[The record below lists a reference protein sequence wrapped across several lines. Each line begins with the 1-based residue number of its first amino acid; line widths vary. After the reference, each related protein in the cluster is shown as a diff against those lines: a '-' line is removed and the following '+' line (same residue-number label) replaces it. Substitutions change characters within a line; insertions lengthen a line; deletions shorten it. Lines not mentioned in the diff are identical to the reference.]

1 VPHDKASGR
10 KQRQNEPE
18 WRALPSTKA
27 YAALVTR
34 PKVQRTNHA
43 GSRSTATASRLSPR
57 GREHGAGRDHYRQ
70 SGAATIRATRPSD
83 RKARSWFTIRGQSA
97 HASAGSAWRKR
108 KTRLTRGEAGRGNT
122 QGSFRRVPD
131 AQVPGSRAIG
141 WRGAV
146 LIIPK
151 YGTNPTHLALSDTP
165 MQGRG
170 CCGCL
175 CGGVP

>member
-1 VPHDKASGR
+1 MGGASQACHTTKPVAASSARTSQSGGR
-10 KQRQNEPE
+10 FLRQKLMQPLSHGRRSKGQIM
-18 WRALPSTKA
+18 RAH
-27 YAALVTR
+27 AA
-34 PKVQRTNHA
+34 
-43 GSRSTATASRLSPR
+43 SRSTATASRLSPR

-141 WRGAV
+141 LARSSFISAF
-146 LIIPK
+146 
-151 YGTNPTHLALSDTP
+151 YGTWTLLV
-165 MQGRG
+165 G
-170 CCGCL
+170 
-175 CGGVP
+175 